1 MKTRNHGASIAAFA
15 LAALIALSF
24 AAPTSA
30 TPSLAAEA
38 VPTLRFAAM
47 PLIDL
52 VPVYAAEKEGL
63 FTKNG
68 VKVEF
73 IPVGAAPARDQLLAA
88 GQADAA
94 VNEIQAVIN
103 FNRVTVR
110 MKALRWALRPAPGFP
125 HFFVL
130 GAKGAGLSGAASL
143 RGVEIGVS
151 QGTIIEYVTER
162 LLAAAGLAK
171 GDIRSLNVPGMPD
184 RMALLA
190 SGQLRAAT
198 MPEPLASLARKQG
211 ATVILDDSGFP
222 QFGSSVISFRTEYI
236 KANPAAVRAFLA
248 AIEEATAL
256 VNANPERYSSI
267 LAERQLVPPDI
278 APNFRLPPF
287 PTRGTPSKA
296 EFEDAL
302 SWMRDKNMLARAS
315 AAAPGPLWADSVDAS
330 FLPR

>member
-1 MKTRNHGASIAAFA
+1 MKTRIHTAAVSAFAAIAAI
-15 LAALIALSF
+15 AAI
-24 AAPTSA
+24 AAPA
-30 TPSLAAEA
+30 IAAEA
-38 VPTLRFAAM
+38 PPTLRFAAM

-63 FTKNG
+63 FAKNG
-68 VKVEF
+68 VRVEF

-110 MKALRWALRPAPGFP
+110 MKALRWALRPSPGYP
-125 HFFVL
+125 HFFIL
-130 GAKGAGLSGAASL
+130 GAKAANLTSAASL
-143 RGVEIGVS
+143 KGVEIGVS

-162 LLAAAGLAK
+162 LLAAAGLAR
-171 GDIRSLNVPGMPD
+171 GDMRSLNVPGMPD

-190 SGQLRAAT
+190 SGQLKAAT

-211 ATVILDDSGFP
+211 ATVILDDSEFP

-236 KANPAAVRAFLA
+236 KANPAGVRAFLA
-248 AIEEATAL
+248 AVEEATAL
-256 VNANPERYSSI
+256 VNATPERYSSI

-278 APNFRLPPF
+278 APSFRMPPF
-287 PTRGTPSKA
+287 PTHGTPSKA

-302 SWMRDKNMLARAS
+302 SWMRDKNMLAKAS